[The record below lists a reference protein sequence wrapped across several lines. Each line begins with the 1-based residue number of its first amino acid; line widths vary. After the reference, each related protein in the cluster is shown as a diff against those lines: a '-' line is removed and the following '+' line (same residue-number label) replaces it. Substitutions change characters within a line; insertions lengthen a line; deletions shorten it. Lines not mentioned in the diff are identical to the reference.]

1 MHGAQ
6 KRAAAVTIREAAA
19 LRVNA
24 DSISSPAGRHLYQK
38 ASVSLPGPPPSKQTD
53 PWSTTHGSV
62 QDQEAGG
69 AQQSGSGSPHS
80 VQASGLWSG
89 YIDRSGSY
97 AATRARRASLY
108 ICYLIL

>member
-38 ASVSLPGPPPSKQTD
+38 ASVSLPGPPPSKQRD

-62 QDQEAGG
+62 QNMEAGG
-69 AQQSGSGSPHS
+69 AQQSSVPSVS

>member
-1 MHGAQ
+1 M
-6 KRAAAVTIREAAA
+6 REAAA
-19 LRVNA
+19 FREKA
-24 DSISSPAGRHLYQK
+24 DSSSAAGRHLYQK

-108 ICYLIL
+108 ILFNIIILSLNKSL